1 VAVTASPTADGYRF
15 VLTVTNTSNKLLP
28 LRFTSG
34 QTYDFVIRD
43 TLGDRE
49 VWRWSNEN
57 FFTQVIRNES
67 IRAEGKWQFDVTWNR
82 KDNDEKPVPAG
93 AYRLTAIVTSSPL
106 LQVSI
111 PLNIP

>member
-1 VAVTASPTADGYRF
+1 MHALPMIADPPPTRR
-15 VLTVTNTSNKLLP
+15 LP
-28 LRFTSG
+28 SWLKRPLPVG
-34 QTYDFVIRD
+34 
-43 TLGDRE
+43 
-49 VWRWSNEN
+49 NEN